1 MARRI
6 AGFVLLAGLFV
17 LPAAARAEE
26 APSLE
31 ALVVEMA
38 DSPSEHAAVAQHFR
52 ARAAEARAQAQRH
65 ESMGRAYGGGKLG
78 TRTQLKGHC
87 SRLVEQFNA
96 AAAEYE
102 NLAKLHDE
110 LASEARSEA
119 ESS

>member
-1 MARRI
+1 MAKKI
-6 AGFVLLAGLFV
+6 AAFVLLAGLAAV
-17 LPAAARAEE
+17 PAWVRAEE

-52 ARAAEARAQAQRH
+52 AKAAEARAQARRH

-96 AAAEYE
+96 AASEYDE
-102 NLAKLHDE
+102 LAKLHDE
-110 LASEARSEA
+110 LAHAA
-119 ESS
+119 P